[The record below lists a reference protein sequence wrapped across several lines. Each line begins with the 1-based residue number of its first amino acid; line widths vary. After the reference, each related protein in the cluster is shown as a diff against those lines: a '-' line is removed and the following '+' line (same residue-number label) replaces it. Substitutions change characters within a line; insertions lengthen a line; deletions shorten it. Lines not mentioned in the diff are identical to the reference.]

1 MGRTFVPYPLEEEKT
16 KVQHIMIEVEEIL
29 LLTSEEEVEKEK
41 EGFEAIQEQNLKN
54 KLEEEKKSKVMSYAE
69 RKASMRIRS
78 AKFK

>member
-1 MGRTFVPYPLEEEKT
+1 
-16 KVQHIMIEVEEIL
+16 MIEVEEIL

-41 EGFEAIQEQNLKN
+41 EGFEAIQQQNLKN

-78 AKFK
+78 AKFI

>member
-1 MGRTFVPYPLEEEKT
+1 
-16 KVQHIMIEVEEIL
+16 MIEVEEIL